1 MTASRSQRPK
11 SRTSSPRGEPG
22 EAAGPSP
29 AGRGE
34 DGNGRSRR
42 RLFKRL
48 KPRPLKR
55 YLPTSLYGRA
65 LLIIILPIALM
76 QAAVTWVFFDA
87 HWQTVTGRLSQG
99 LAGDVAWAV
108 EAYAEDPRAL
118 PRIAERAERTLDLS
132 IALQEGRTL
141 PRGERFSLFRVGA
154 VDRTLQR
161 ALADRLDRPF
171 WFDTT
176 RYPAH
181 VDIRVQVDQG

>member
-65 LLIIILPIALM
+65 LLIIILPVALM

-99 LAGDVAWAV
+99 LAGEIAWAV
-108 EAYAEDPRAL
+108 ETYEQSPTPQTLAAVAD
-118 PRIAERAERTLDLS
+118 RAERTMDLS
-132 IALQEGRTL
+132 IALQEGREL
-141 PRGERFSLFRVGA
+141 P
-154 VDRTLQR
+154 T
-161 ALADRLDRPF
+161 
-171 WFDTT
+171 TT
-176 RYPAH
+176 R
-181 VDIRVQVDQG
+181 